1 MLDPIL
7 KHLMQGITLIED
19 DYGAVNRIISRQL
32 GNYARTS
39 GKNVLFLE
47 PPSSTSAIAGSSESF
62 EGFEMM
68 PEDGLENS
76 GSAQKNTVVFRS
88 EERYLPFEELNFD
101 LIVFDSFS
109 SYIFNMSEKEIVAL
123 MEEIVRLS
131 KQGKTFVLTAEVPM
145 LSERVG
151 AYIRATA
158 DSLIM
163 IRAEIAQNK
172 INRFLYI
179 PKMFGTKPMDRV
191 VKITVEDD
199 GVDIDTREFV
209 G

>member
-7 KHLMQGITLIED
+7 KHLLKGITLIED
-19 DYGAVNRIISRQL
+19 DYGAVNKIISRQL
-32 GNYARTS
+32 GNYAKSS

-47 PPSSTSAIAGSSESF
+47 PPSTSSVTSGSDGSF
-62 EGFEMM
+62 EGFETM
-68 PEDGLENS
+68 PEEGLENS
-76 GSAQKNTVVFRS
+76 GGAQKNTVVFRS
-88 EERYLPFEELNFD
+88 EERYLPFEDLNFD

-109 SYIFNMSEKEIVAL
+109 SYIFNMSEKEVVDL
-123 MEEIVRLS
+123 MEEPVRLS
-131 KQGKTFVLTAEVPM
+131 KKGKSFVLTAEVPM
-145 LSERVG
+145 LSERIG
-151 AYIRATA
+151 AYLRATA

-163 IRAEIAQNK
+163 IRAEIGQNK
-172 INRFLYI
+172 INRMLYI
-179 PKMFGTKPMDRV
+179 PKMLDTKPLDRV